1 MIPMLDTV
9 YEALKRE
16 YAFQEE
22 NGFNETEID
31 GMSGFV
37 FLIVLEMYII
47 HRLSIEQ
54 LSVYTKHIM

>member
-1 MIPMLDTV
+1 MKL
-9 YEALKRE
+9 LKRE